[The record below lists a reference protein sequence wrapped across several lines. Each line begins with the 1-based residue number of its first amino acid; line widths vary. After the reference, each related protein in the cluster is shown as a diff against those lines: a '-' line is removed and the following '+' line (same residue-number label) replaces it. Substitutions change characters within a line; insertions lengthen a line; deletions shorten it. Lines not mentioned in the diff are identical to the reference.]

1 MFLVDDILLF
11 PLYGTAWVI
20 QQIIKRAQ
28 EELYDPHK
36 VKRELL
42 ELQLLYEADEIGE
55 EEYIAR
61 EAELLERLRAIRERE
76 MAERE
81 GG

>member
-20 QQIIKRAQ
+20 QQIIERAQ

-42 ELQLLYEADEIGE
+42 ELQLLYEVDEISE
-55 EEYIAR
+55 EEYIVR